1 MQQVGVVEMNGIW
14 AVMIVKNEE
23 NVIERCIEAAAD
35 KIDGFVIFDT
45 GSTDNTTEKIEEIKK
60 RLDLNII
67 CKQSE
72 WINFGANR
80 TEAFDF
86 AKNIEG
92 CKYMI
97 VLDADDVLEGTFSIN
112 HEIDVGTML
121 VNTDGIEHVHRRL
134 FNTKFDWKY
143 VGAVHEYPVTCGE
156 LAGTEKEEMIISAW
170 INHMNDGG
178 SHADGMKK
186 SEEYMKLLESS
197 DQNDPRTI
205 FYMAQTLRGMGRL
218 AEAKERYKQ
227 RIAMGGY
234 RQEVIMSAL
243 CIARIQHMIGQNE
256 SALMWYM
263 RTYEMDTERTEA
275 LKGIIKISKQLDM
288 FNVGLWAGE
297 KAIKMRKI
305 KRTPLSKLFYEGN
318 NIDEYTLM
326 DLGLCAYYANPAN
339 KRIAKQAWMEITRKG
354 KDAMNVNQAEKN
366 LKWI

>member
-1 MQQVGVVEMNGIW
+1 MGVDTMNGIW

-23 NVIERCIEAAAD
+23 KVIERCIMSAAD

-45 GSTDNTTEKIEEIKK
+45 GSTDNTIEKIEEIRK

-67 CKQSE
+67 CKQSK
-72 WINFGANR
+72 WVNFGANR
-80 TEAFDF
+80 TEVFNF
-86 AKNIEG
+86 TKNIKE
-92 CKYMI
+92 CKYML
-97 VLDADDVLEGTFSIN
+97 VLDADDVLEGTFDIK

-121 VNTDGIEHVHRRL
+121 VNTDGIQHVHRRL
-134 FNTKFDWKY
+134 FNTKFDWEY
-143 VGAVHEYPVTCGE
+143 VGAVHEYPRTCGE
-156 LAGTEKEEMIISAW
+156 QAGTEKEEMITSAW

-227 RIAMGGY
+227 RITMGGY
-234 RQEVIMSAL
+234 RQEIVISTL
-243 CIARIQHMIGQNE
+243 CIARIQHLLEQHE

-263 RTYEMDTERTEA
+263 KAYEMDTERSEA
-275 LKGIIKISKQLDM
+275 LMGIIRIAKQLNM
-288 FNVGLWAGE
+288 FNLGLCVGE
-297 KAIKMRKI
+297 KLIALRKI
-305 KRTPLSKLFYEGN
+305 KTKPQSKLFYEGN
-318 NIDEYTLM
+318 EINECTLM
-326 DLGLCAYYANPAN
+326 DIGLCAYYANPQN

-354 KDAMNVNQAEKN
+354 KDAMNVNQAKKN
-366 LKWI
+366 LEW

>member
-1 MQQVGVVEMNGIW
+1 MNGIW

-23 NVIERCIEAAAD
+23 KVIERCIDAAAD

-45 GSTDNTTEKIEEIKK
+45 GSTDNTIEKINEIKE

-67 CKQSE
+67 CKQSK
-72 WINFGANR
+72 WVNFGVNR
-80 TEAFDF
+80 TEVFDF
-86 AKNIEG
+86 AENIKE
-92 CKYMI
+92 CKYML
-97 VLDADDVLEGTFSIN
+97 VLDADDVLEGTFDIR

-134 FNTKFDWKY
+134 FNTKFNWKY
-143 VGAVHEYPVTCGE
+143 VGAVHEYPVTCDE
-156 LAGTEKEEMIISAW
+156 HAGTEKEEMITSAW

-205 FYMAQTLRGMGRL
+205 FYLAQTLRGMGRL
-218 AEAKERYKQ
+218 SEAKERYKQ

-234 RQEVIMSAL
+234 RQEMVMSAL

-263 RTYEMDTERTEA
+263 KAYEMDTERSEA
-275 LKGIIKISKQLDM
+275 LMGIIRIAKQLNM
-288 FNVGLWAGE
+288 FNLGLWAGE
-297 KAIKMRKI
+297 RAIILRKT
-305 KRTPLSKLFYEGN
+305 KGKSQSKLFYEGN
-318 NIDEYTLM
+318 DINEHVLM
-326 DLGLCAYYANPAN
+326 DIGLCAYYANPQN
-339 KRIAKQAWMEITRKG
+339 KRIARQTWVEITRKG
-354 KDAMNVNQAEKN
+354 NDVINREQAKKN
-366 LKWI
+366 LEWVK

>member
-1 MQQVGVVEMNGIW
+1 MGVDTMNGIW

-23 NVIERCIEAAAD
+23 KVIERCIMSAAD

-45 GSTDNTTEKIEEIKK
+45 GSTDNTTEKIEEIRKQ
-60 RLDLNII
+60 LDLNII
-67 CKQSE
+67 CKQSK
-72 WINFGANR
+72 WINFGTNR
-80 TEAFDF
+80 TEVFGF

-92 CKYMI
+92 CKYML

-134 FNTKFDWKY
+134 FNTKFDWEY
-143 VGAVHEYPVTCGE
+143 IGAVHEYPRTCGE
-156 LAGTEKEEMIISAW
+156 QAGTEKEEMITSTW

-234 RQEVIMSAL
+234 RQEMVMSAL
-243 CIARIQHMIGQNE
+243 CIARIQHMIDQNE

-263 RTYEMDTERTEA
+263 RAYEMDTERPEA
-275 LKGIIKISKQLDM
+275 LKGIIRISKQLDM

-305 KRTPLSKLFYEGN
+305 KRTPQSKLFYEGN
-318 NIDEYTLM
+318 DINEHVLM
-326 DLGLCAYYANPAN
+326 DLGLCAYYANPQN

-354 KDAMNVNQAEKN
+354 KDAMNVNQAKKN
-366 LKWI
+366 LEWMHNK